1 MIILETEDA
10 FQGIFD
16 QALQAAKQGGASP
29 HRVATCNEIKPGMTR
44 QSSRTIAFYRKAAL
58 LGDTA
63 GMYKL
68 GMILLYGLLGEM
80 KDPQEALN
88 WLGRAAERAD
98 RENPH
103 ALHEL
108 GLLYESPNSQLVDHN
123 PAHAKALIMQAA
135 QLGYTK
141 SQHKIGQC
149 FEYGDLTCPVDHRRS
164 IAWYTKAAQKG
175 DPEAELALS
184 GWYLT
189 GSDGL
194 LKQSDSKAYLW
205 ARRAANKGLSNAEYA
220 VGYYAEV
227 GIGIK
232 QDVDFAKRW
241 YKRAAGTVFRFTVVY
256 TNSYIFSLAQGNK
269 RATDRLK
276 EIKQTRSQR
285 SRSTH
290 QDAKDECVIC

>member
-1 MIILETEDA
+1 
-10 FQGIFD
+10 
-16 QALQAAKQGGASP
+16 
-29 HRVATCNEIKPGMTR
+29 MTR
-44 QSSRTIAFYRKAAL
+44 QSSRTVTFYRKAAL

-63 GMYKL
+63 AMYKF

-88 WLGRAAERAD
+88 WLKRAAERAD

-108 GLLYESPNSQLVDHN
+108 GLLYESPNSQLVGHN
-123 PAHAKALIMQAA
+123 PAHAKVLIMQAA
-135 QLGYTK
+135 HFGYTK

-149 FEYGDLTCPVDHRRS
+149 FEYGDLTCPVDPRRS

-189 GSDGL
+189 GSEGL

-205 ARRAANKGLSNAEYA
+205 ARRAANKGLSKAEYA

-227 GIGIK
+227 GIGVK
-232 QDVDFAKRW
+232 QDVDFAERW
-241 YKRAAGTVFRFTVVY
+241 YKRAAGTFF
-256 TNSYIFSLAQGNK
+256 
-269 RATDRLK
+269 
-276 EIKQTRSQR
+276 
-285 SRSTH
+285 
-290 QDAKDECVIC
+290 